1 MIVDVGFINFEVNF
15 VFLVFVGLE
24 FDFIYETKKNAV
36 KILLLIISIKYLYL
50 RIDNIELGFWIL
62 LIETPFGTEI
72 TREIDMLLLGRL
84 REWKM

>member
-36 KILLLIISIKYLYL
+36 KIILLIISIKYLYL

-72 TREIDMLLLGRL
+72 TREID
-84 REWKM
+84 KK